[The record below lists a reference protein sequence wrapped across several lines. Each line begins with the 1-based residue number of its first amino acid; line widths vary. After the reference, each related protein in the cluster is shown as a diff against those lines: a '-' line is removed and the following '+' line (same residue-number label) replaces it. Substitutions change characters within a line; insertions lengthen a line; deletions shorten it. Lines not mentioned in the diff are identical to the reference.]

1 MAPSSA
7 PQQDTSAILEA
18 LKNMAKQT
26 PANQTASAPAPASL
40 NNFLGAQ
47 NGNLQ
52 PTSTVNQGP
61 SAANSQAVNPLGAL
75 FAGMSNGAQGQNT
88 ANVPQNQN
96 PLAALLSQSQAQPQA
111 QAPALP
117 NMPPG
122 SAPVGQDAQAQLQVL
137 QLLAAQGVPPDQWA
151 TALQLLSMQGGASG
165 QAFPASQANNWGQG
179 AGSSRDREGYRSPP
193 NQNAYRRRSRS
204 PAYDRRRD
212 ASPRR
217 RRESPPGDAYR
228 DNRRGN
234 DYRQRSPPG
243 RRRRSPSPPKSDPS
257 LPPPGPRNLQL
268 DRSLP
273 PGTIKVMSRTLF
285 VGGVTS
291 SEAHLKGLFAKF
303 GIVQTC
309 IVNVDKRHAFVK
321 MLTRPDAQRARDGM
335 EDYRD
340 NGTQLRVSAPNPHT
354 RNRD

>member
-1 MAPSSA
+1 M
-7 PQQDTSAILEA
+7 
-18 LKNMAKQT
+18 NKQNT
-26 PANQTASAPAPASL
+26 ANQPAAAPAPPSL

-75 FAGMSNGAQGQNT
+75 FAGMSNGAQSQSP

-96 PLAALLSQSQAQPQA
+96 ALAALLSQSQAQPQA

-117 NMPPG
+117 TMPQG
-122 SAPVGQDAQAQLQVL
+122 SAPIGQDAQAQLQVL

-151 TALQLLSMQGGASG
+151 TALQLLNMQGGAG
-165 QAFPASQANNWGQG
+165 GLPFPASQANNWGQ
-179 AGSSRDREGYRSPP
+179 AGGVSRDREGYRSPP
-193 NQNAYRRRSRS
+193 SQSQYRRRSRS
-204 PAYDRRRD
+204 PTYDRRRD
-212 ASPRR
+212 PSPRR
-217 RRESPPGDAYR
+217 HRDSPAGDAYR

-234 DYRQRSPPG
+234 EYRQRSPPG
-243 RRRRSPSPPKSDPS
+243 RRRRTPTPPSADSA
-257 LPPPGPRNLQL
+257 LPPPGPRNIQW

-273 PGTIKVMSRTLF
+273 PGSIKVLSRTLF

-291 SEAHLKGLFAKF
+291 SEAHLRGLFSKF

-321 MLTRPDAQRARDGM
+321 MLDRKDAQRARDGM

-340 NGTQLRVSAPNPHT
+340 GSTQLRVSFLTAK
-354 RNRD
+354 